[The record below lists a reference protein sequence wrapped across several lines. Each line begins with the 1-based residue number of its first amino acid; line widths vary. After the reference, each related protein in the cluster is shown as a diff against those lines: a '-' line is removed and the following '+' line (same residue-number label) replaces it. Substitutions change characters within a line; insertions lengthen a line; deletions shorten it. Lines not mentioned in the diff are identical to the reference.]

1 MNPFNQNDNSNQGN
15 GSNFN
20 QPPGN
25 NNNTG
30 NNPMNMQNQET
41 PIIPRNNKEGSHVL
55 DQFSLM
61 NNMNQG
67 QNIDNSKVSKE
78 SIVGYNPFAKDQNA
92 NKDQQNNNNFQQSN
106 SGKESIVGYNP
117 FGKDQNVNNEQ
128 QNNNNSQQS
137 NIDKMKDQMENS
149 MLGQNPQGQQNM
161 SNNNQNSQNNMNN
174 MQQQGFQ
181 QNSFQN
187 NNNQMNNN
195 PSNNNNSNDNNPQ
208 NNQNPFN
215 NSGQNNN
222 MNNNQNLGNNNEV
235 NYPDLDKIAPKN
247 IITNSNKGQN
257 NTNSN
262 NNQNQMS
269 NMNNN
274 QMNNMNNNQ
283 MNNMNN
289 NQMSN
294 MNNNQ
299 MSNMNNNQMS
309 NMNNNQMSNMNM
321 NQMNVMSNMNPGNQ
335 INNMNNKNPMSNNMN
350 NGDNSNQMSN
360 NNFGMQMNNMNNNN
374 NIMNSNMNN
383 NNFGVQM
390 SNMNNNNPMNSN
402 MNNNNPMNSNM
413 NNNNQMNG
421 NNNFG
426 VQMSNMKNNNQM
438 NVNEQKYSFSRY
450 QKAAKT
456 GLKNLGDT
464 SYLNA
469 VLQLLGSVRNLSSY
483 FVNPKNK
490 KDFESKANTIP
501 LTYVIHRLFT
511 HFYPYPEKPNPENYD
526 PQVLWNVLG
535 QYNQVYKS
543 TNRRNPNDLI
553 NFLLINLHRELNTC
567 KTKFMTKMDRT
578 DKNLVIKNGLGDFGK
593 SNNSIISNSFHW
605 FEIKSKFCFNCKINF
620 YDFNNYEIFELDIK
634 GANEKYK
641 APFTL
646 TDCLKNQTQK
656 FQQLFCE
663 KCGGYQNFTIETKI
677 FSSPI
682 YFIFSLN
689 RGNLDQNL
697 LNINFKLEEKIDI
710 TQYLDKQ
717 GAFSQYELSG
727 VVSVCLS
734 KNKYVCF
741 GKSPVDKQ
749 WYIYDDSNVSNSNIN
764 EVINYNSGYGYVPC
778 ILLYSHMK

>member
-15 GSNFN
+15 DSNFN

-41 PIIPRNNKEGSHVL
+41 PIIPRNNQEGSHVL

-67 QNIDNSKVSKE
+67 QNVDNSKVSKD
-78 SIVGYNPFAKDQNA
+78 SIVGYNPFAKDKNA
-92 NKDQQNNNNFQQSN
+92 NNDQQNNNNFQQPN
-106 SGKESIVGYNP
+106 LGKDSIAGYNP
-117 FGKDQNVNNEQ
+117 FGKDQNANNEQ
-128 QNNNNSQQS
+128 QNNNNAQQS
-137 NIDKMKDQMENS
+137 NIDKMKGQMENS
-149 MLGQNPQGQQNM
+149 MFGQNPQAQQNI
-161 SNNNQNSQNNMNN
+161 SNNNQNFQNNMNN

-195 PSNNNNSNDNNPQ
+195 PSNNNSNDNNPQ

-215 NSGQNNN
+215 NSGPNNN
-222 MNNNQNLGNNNEV
+222 MNNNQNSGNNNEV
-235 NYPDLDKIAPKN
+235 KYPDLDKMDPKN
-247 IITNSNKGQN
+247 IITNNNEGQN

-269 NMNNN
+269 NMN
-274 QMNNMNNNQ
+274 M
-283 MNNMNN
+283 
-289 NQMSN
+289 
-294 MNNNQ
+294 
-299 MSNMNNNQMS
+299 NQMS

-321 NQMNVMSNMNPGNQ
+321 NQMNVMSNMNAGNQ
-335 INNMNNKNPMSNNMN
+335 INNMNNKNQMSNNMN
-350 NGDNSNQMSN
+350 NGDNNNQMSN

-374 NIMNSNMNN
+374 N
-383 NNFGVQM
+383 
-390 SNMNNNNPMNSN
+390 NPMNSN
-402 MNNNNPMNSNM
+402 MNNM
-413 NNNNQMNG
+413 NNQMSG

-426 VQMSNMKNNNQM
+426 AQMSNMNNMNNNQM

-450 QKAAKT
+450 QRAAKT

-483 FVNPKNK
+483 LVNPKNK
-490 KDFESKANTIP
+490 KDFEAKANTIP
-501 LTYVIHRLFT
+501 LTYVVHRLFT

-526 PQVLWNVLG
+526 PQVLWSVLG

-578 DKNLVIKNGLGDFGK
+578 DKNLVVKNGLGDFGK

-634 GANEKYK
+634 GARDKYK